1 MLFVLDEA
9 DKMLSRGFKEEIY
22 DCFQYLPPDVQV
34 ALFSATMPH
43 DILQLTEKF
52 MRNPVRI
59 LVKKEELTLEGIR
72 QYYVAVEKEQYKLH
86 TLYDLYHSVA
96 ITQAI
101 IYCNTRQKVEWLT
114 ARMKEED
121 FTVSAMHGDMPQ
133 AERELVMKEF
143 HSGSSRVLITTD
155 LLARGID
162 VQQLSLVI
170 NYDLPKDRECYIH
183 RIGRSGRF
191 GRKGT
196 AINFVAD
203 VEQAQFR
210 DIEQFYNTK
219 IQELPQD
226 LAEIFDWGRVAAL
239 EKEKQKSEGIAILFC
254 PFVARFCLCN
264 MSFSTFFVFV
274 GVCVRIFR
282 RENQE
287 GKGKEWV
294 QCCVCLNRRLV
305 DEK

>member
-1 MLFVLDEA
+1 VPTRELAQQIGRVIASLSAHMEVTIHVCVGGTAVRDDVQKLSNGVQVVVGTPGRVNDMMARGALQLDKLMLFVLDEA

-59 LVKKEELTLEGIR
+59 LVKNEELTLEGIR

-114 ARMKEED
+114 TRMKEED

-219 IQELPQD
+219 IKELPQD
-226 LAEIFDWGRVAAL
+226 LAEIFD
-239 EKEKQKSEGIAILFC
+239 
-254 PFVARFCLCN
+254 
-264 MSFSTFFVFV
+264 
-274 GVCVRIFR
+274 
-282 RENQE
+282 
-287 GKGKEWV
+287 
-294 QCCVCLNRRLV
+294 
-305 DEK
+305 